1 MKLFKRNQAYLIAAI
16 MLIGSMLAITAC
28 EENSFNEG
36 PFVSKRKSITYFAFE
51 DFQPPVVAEI
61 NAFDSTISAIVP
73 FGSDLSALRPTILA
87 SEKATVSPPSGVIN
101 DFTNTA
107 TYIVNA
113 EDGTIQNWPVN
124 VVWGEEEAELRLRL
138 SQAIWNLSPTGSG
151 IPDFFTADGERGMAA
166 GDNGHIYITNNND
179 KVLVLNA
186 ADGSPI
192 GPLDMT
198 DVDGG
203 SPKIADVEY
212 NNGVILAC
220 NTVEWTSDGGGVP
233 TTFKVYRWDNET
245 AAPTVFLSYENTQY
259 RMGDSFSVVGDINNE
274 AVILTAFGRKFLNP
288 TDRGNQ
294 VFLWRVTGG
303 VVNPVP
309 EIITIQGVPSLAK
322 FGSRPHA
329 NMFSVDAQEI
339 IVNANDIDV
348 TQTDLSGAFQARFP
362 NASKQ
367 LYDGFTSYFEIFEF
381 QNKKVLVTAFPRSSR
396 ESRLIVVDITKG
408 IGNVTPEDVI
418 LSQDLMA
425 GSGEVAN
432 VNASGAVAYNKLDEN
447 TIELYVL
454 ITNQAL
460 AKFRL
465 TAELD

>member
-1 MKLFKRNQAYLIAAI
+1 MKLFKRNHAFFATAILLICTA
-16 MLIGSMLAITAC
+16 LAISAC
-28 EENSFNEG
+28 EENAFNEG

-61 NAFDSTISAIVP
+61 NSFDSTINAIVP
-73 FGSDLSALRPTILA
+73 FGSNLSALSPTIIA
-87 SEKATVSPPSGVIN
+87 SDKATVSPPSKIIN

-107 TYIVNA
+107 TYVVNA
-113 EDGTIQNWPVN
+113 EDGTVQNWPVN
-124 VVWGEEEAELRLRL
+124 VVWGEEQAVLRLRL
-138 SQAIWNLSPTGSG
+138 SRAIWNLSPTGTG
-151 IPDFFTADGERGMAA
+151 IPDFFTKDGERGLAA
-166 GDNGHIYITNNND
+166 GNNGHIYVTNNND
-179 KVLVLNA
+179 NIMILNA
-186 ADGSPI
+186 SDGSPI

-203 SPKIADVEY
+203 SPKIADVEF

-220 NTVEWTSDGGGVP
+220 NSVEWTSDGGGEP
-233 TTFKVYRWDNET
+233 TTFKVYRWDTEDS
-245 AAPTVFLSYENTQY
+245 APTVFLRYENTEY

-274 AVILTAFGRKFLNP
+274 AVIITAFGRKFLNP
-288 TDRGNQ
+288 ATRGNQ
-294 VFLWRVTGG
+294 VFLWRVSGG

-309 EIITIQGVPSLAK
+309 EIITVQGVPSLAK

-329 NMFSVDAQEI
+329 SMFSVDAQEI
-339 IVNANDIDV
+339 IVNANDIDI
-348 TQTDLSGAFQARFP
+348 TQADLTGVFQARLP
-362 NASKQ
+362 NTSKQ
-367 LYDGFTSYFEIFEF
+367 LYDGFTSNFEVFEF
-381 QNKKVLVTAFPRSSR
+381 QGKKVLITAFPRSSR
-396 ESRLIVVDITKG
+396 ESRLIVIDISKG

-432 VNASGAVAYNKLDEN
+432 VNASGGVSYNMLDAN
-447 TIELYVL
+447 NVDLYVL
-454 ITNQAL
+454 ITNQAV